1 MNMNDAIFAA
11 ATAHVGVQEWP
22 GARHNPAIIEMFA
35 DSGHS
40 WVTDDETPWCAAF
53 VGSVLASVGVEGTSK
68 LNARSYMTWGHRVA
82 VEDAQPGDVVV
93 FWRKAPTGPYGHV
106 GFFSHWADNGD
117 PVVLGGNQG
126 NKVGLD
132 PYPRP
137 RLIAV
142 RRATQPRTSPRQ
154 SRIVQ
159 GSAMATA
166 GVTGS
171 IAITELQ
178 GALQE
183 AQGALAQLAPHI
195 ETIQYVL
202 LGMALMGALLSL
214 YARLRDWR
222 RGRT

>member
-1 MNMNDAIFAA
+1 
-11 ATAHVGVQEWP
+11 
-22 GARHNPAIIEMFA
+22 
-35 DSGHS
+35 
-40 WVTDDETPWCAAF
+40 
-53 VGSVLASVGVEGTSK
+53 
-68 LNARSYMTWGHRVA
+68 
-82 VEDAQPGDVVV
+82 
-93 FWRKAPTGPYGHV
+93 
-106 GFFSHWADNGD
+106 
-117 PVVLGGNQG
+117 
-126 NKVGLD
+126 
-132 PYPRP
+132 
-137 RLIAV
+137 
-142 RRATQPRTSPRQ
+142 
-154 SRIVQ
+154 
-159 GSAMATA
+159 MATA